1 MVLQC
6 LPETLFL
13 NLLMRLGELIAKSLP
28 FSLLPMMFDS
38 MLLPF
43 DDVILLMLHRVAWHW
58 VACL

>member
-1 MVLQC
+1 MVLQS

-13 NLLMRLGELIAKSLP
+13 NLLMKLIAKSLP

-38 MLLPF
+38 IILPF

-58 VACL
+58 IACL